1 MTPRDREDEP
11 SSQTEDTAEIAAP
24 YRARIVELEQ
34 RLDDLT
40 RLVSDLVWDID
51 SDLRL
56 TYISERVFD
65 ILGFIPRELLGK
77 SILELGSFEDEAP
90 ISAPDVFRRAFRNR
104 RFVILDKQSRMHTF
118 RISGIPVF
126 DLDSG
131 AYLGARGTA
140 DDDTDRRAAEQA
152 LREGERRYRMLVE
165 HSPHAMIVID
175 GNIRFANAA
184 AARLFGGNSPEQLV
198 GMHPRQLIHAEEHE
212 MVLARLA
219 KTKNIDDPDG
229 FEMRRLKFD
238 GSTFYTLNF
247 AVVIEWEARR
257 ARLVTIFDMTD
268 YKSAQA
274 ALTDSEQRFRDF
286 AQSAA
291 DRFWETDQNHRIVFT
306 SAPRDREVL
315 WGEGGMMGRQRWS
328 TPALDSHEPK
338 WQDLRR
344 DMEQH
349 LPIRNFRY
357 RVMDS
362 AQVVRFLRVNG
373 VPVFDAAGAFCGY
386 RGTTIDETAEVQ
398 ARQEAEGT
406 QHLLR
411 LTTNSVPA
419 FIAYHDR
426 ETRFRYANS
435 FYKRIV
441 GLEVDELIGKTIG
454 EVMGVQ
460 AAIDCDDHIQR
471 ALRGEMVKYDAEY
484 PTLEGEILRAETN
497 FIPDFDENGAVVGFF
512 VMSLDITER
521 KRAEEERERTRLA
534 LEAAQRLAHL
544 GSFERTFDPESFYWT
559 RELYH
564 IHGLDPDG
572 PPITF
577 EKFLQY
583 VHPSDRA
590 RVQRVLGKTMR
601 NQQRTFSFEYRAVRP
616 DGVERN
622 VAASGE
628 FTYSAEGAPLTLI
641 GSIQDITNQ
650 KRIQVALERAKLD
663 AEAANRAKTE
673 FLSSMSHEL
682 RTPMNA
688 VLGYTQLLLQ
698 NKKEPISPRQQRQL
712 NQILKSG
719 QHLLDL
725 INDILDLSRI
735 ESGRVELA
743 IKDLA
748 LDKIVAECLSLV
760 EALASRNRIALQD
773 LTRNKPALIVQ
784 CDDVRLKQALV
795 NLLSNAIKFNRT
807 GGKVVIDR
815 EERRDGLVRIS
826 ITDTGS
832 GIPIARHRELFEPFS
847 RLDATQRGIE
857 GTGIGLAISKQLIE
871 RMGGRIG
878 FTSEVGVGSTFWI
891 DVPSA
896 ARRGVGDAPQ
906 IAMELGDEPAFK
918 LTAVGSRKL
927 LYVEDDESNLRL
939 LEEVI
944 GHIPNLTLLAAPDA
958 EVGIRIA
965 RENRPDVIVMDINLP
980 GMSGFEALEKLKQQ
994 PETRRIPVVALS
1006 AAAMPKDIQKGLA
1019 AGFFAYLTKPFVID
1033 ELLGTIDKA
1042 LDVKLIGD
1050 LTVGTDDDKPPM
1062 PIPSTAGE
1070 PPIVEKS
1077 PAKP

>member
-1 MTPRDREDEP
+1 MTPRDRDDETNASP
-11 SSQTEDTAEIAAP
+11 DELAQIAAP

-51 SDLRL
+51 ADLRVS
-56 TYISERVFD
+56 YISERVFD

-104 RFVILDKQSRMHTF
+104 RFVILDKQSRAHTF

-140 DDDTDRRAAEQA
+140 DDDTERRAAEHA

-165 HSPHAMIVID
+165 HSPHAMLVID
-175 GNIRFANAA
+175 GNIQFANAT
-184 AARLFGGNSPEQLV
+184 AARLFGAASPEQLV
-198 GMHPRQLIHAEEHE
+198 GIHPRQLLHPDDIGVIRTRVIRGAEEG
-212 MVLARLA
+212 A
-219 KTKNIDDPDG
+219 DPNG
-229 FEMRRLKFD
+229 FEVRRVKFD
-238 GSTFYTLNF
+238 GTIFHTLNF
-247 AVVIEWEARR
+247 TVEMEWEDRL
-257 ARLVTIFDMTD
+257 ARLVTIFDTTD
-268 YKSAQA
+268 YKNAQS
-274 ALTDSEQRFRDF
+274 ALTESEQRFRDF

-291 DRFWETDQNHRIVFT
+291 DRFWETNHNHRIIFT
-306 SAPRDREVL
+306 SAPRDRDVL
-315 WGEGGMMGRQRWS
+315 WGEGGMMGRLRWS
-328 TPALDSHEPK
+328 TPSLDSGDPK

-357 RVMDS
+357 RVADS
-362 AQVVRFLRVNG
+362 SQFVRYLRVNG
-373 VPVFDAAGAFCGY
+373 VPVFDANGIFNGY
-386 RGTTIDETAEVQ
+386 RGTTIDETAEVL

-411 LTTNSVPA
+411 LTTDSVPA
-419 FIAYHDR
+419 FIGYHDR

-441 GLEVDELIGKTIG
+441 GMESDELIGKTIADVFG
-454 EVMGVQ
+454 PEMAEEWDGY
-460 AAIDCDDHIQR
+460 IRR
-471 ALRGEMVKYDAEY
+471 ALNGEAVKYDAEFE
-484 PTLEGEILRAETN
+484 TLDGETLRTETN
-497 FIPDFDENGAVVGFF
+497 FIPDFEDDGSVDGFF

-521 KRAEEERERTRLA
+521 KKAEEERERTRLA
-534 LEAAQRLAHL
+534 LEAAQRLAHI
-544 GSFERTFDPESFYWT
+544 GSFERTFDPEGLYWT

-572 PPITF
+572 PPVTM
-577 EKFLQY
+577 ELFLQH
-583 VHPSDRA
+583 VHPSDRT
-590 RVQRVLGKTMR
+590 RVQRVLDKALR
-601 NQQRTFSFEYRAVRP
+601 NQQRTFSMEYRAVRP

-628 FTYSAEGAPLTLI
+628 FTYDIDGAPLTLI
-641 GSIQDITNQ
+641 GSIQDITSQ
-650 KRIQVALERAKLD
+650 KRIQAALERAKLD
-663 AEAANRAKTE
+663 AETANRAKTE

-688 VLGYTQLLLQ
+688 VLGYAQLLLQ
-698 NKKEPISPRQQRQL
+698 NKKEPISARQQRQI

-719 QHLLDL
+719 QHLLNL

-748 LDKIVAECLSLV
+748 LNKVIAECLGLV
-760 EALASRNRIALQD
+760 EAMAARNGIAIQD
-773 LTRNKPALIVQ
+773 LTRQKPPMIVH

-795 NLLSNAIKFNRT
+795 NLLSNAIKFNRA
-807 GGKVVIDR
+807 GGKVVVDQ
-815 EERRDGLVRIS
+815 EETRNGQVRIS
-826 ITDTGS
+826 IRDTGN
-832 GIPIARHRELFEPFS
+832 GIPPSRHRELFEPFS

-878 FTSEVGVGSTFWI
+878 FASEIGIGSTFWI
-891 DVPSA
+891 EVPSA
-896 ARRGVGDAPQ
+896 MLHGNDTERQAVSMSDTEQP
-906 IAMELGDEPAFK
+906 FK
-918 LTAVGSRKL
+918 LASGGSRKL

-944 GHIPNLTLLAAPDA
+944 SHIPNLTLLAAPDA
-958 EVGIRIA
+958 ENGLRIA
-965 RENRPDVIVMDINLP
+965 RESGPDIVLMDINLP
-980 GMSGFEALEKLKQQ
+980 GMSGFEALEKLKRQ
-994 PETRRIPVVALS
+994 PETQNIPVIALS
-1006 AAAMPKDIQKGLA
+1006 AAAMSKDIQKGIQ

-1033 ELLGTIDKA
+1033 DLLNTIDQA
-1042 LDVKLIGD
+1042 LAARQSGRPPDD
-1050 LTVGTDDDKPPM
+1050 L
-1062 PIPSTAGE
+1062 AGE
-1070 PPIVEKS
+1070 PY
-1077 PAKP
+1077 PATLAPALGGRPHS

>member
-1 MTPRDREDEP
+1 MTPRESRDDATSLP
-11 SSQTEDTAEIAAP
+11 DNLAEIAAP

-51 SDLRL
+51 ADLRL

-104 RFVILDKQSRMHTF
+104 RFVILDKQSRAHTF
-118 RISGIPVF
+118 RFSGIPVF
-126 DLDSG
+126 DLESG

-165 HSPHAMIVID
+165 QSPHAMLVVGD
-175 GNIRFANAA
+175 DIRYANNKAA
-184 AARLFGGNSPEQLV
+184 GLFRVESPRNLV
-198 GMHPRQLIHAEEHE
+198 GLHPRELVYPYDHVLVRNNRPDRSAAE
-212 MVLARLA
+212 
-219 KTKNIDDPDG
+219 NG
-229 FEMRRLKFD
+229 FEIRRLKRD
-238 GSTFYTLNF
+238 GSMFHSLNF
-247 AVVIEWEARR
+247 TVEIEWEDHP
-257 ARLVTIFDMTD
+257 ARLVTILDLTD
-268 YKSAQA
+268 YKDAQR
-274 ALTDSEQRFRDF
+274 ALTESERRFRDF

-291 DRFWETDQNHRIVFT
+291 DRFWETDQNHRIIFT
-306 SAPRDREVL
+306 SAPRDRDVL
-315 WGEGGMMGRQRWS
+315 WGEGGMMGRLRWS
-328 TPALDSHEPK
+328 TPALDSDEPK

-357 RVMDS
+357 RVADS
-362 AQVVRFLRVNG
+362 SRAVRYLRVNG
-373 VPVFDAAGAFCGY
+373 VPVSDAAGVFIGY
-386 RGTTIDETAEVQ
+386 RGTAIDETAEVL
-398 ARQEAEGT
+398 ARQEAEGI
-406 QHLLR
+406 QHMLR
-411 LTTNSVPA
+411 LTTDSVPA
-419 FIAYHDR
+419 FIGYHDR

-435 FYKRIV
+435 YYKRML
-441 GLEVDELIGKTIG
+441 GFETEKLIGKTIADVFG
-454 EVMGVQ
+454 Q
-460 AAIDCDDHIQR
+460 DAAVRCEDYVRR
-471 ALRGEMVKYDAEY
+471 ALSGESVKYDAEFE
-484 PTLEGEILRAETN
+484 TTGGDILQTETN
-497 FIPDFDENGAVVGFF
+497 FIPDVDENGGVDGFF

-521 KRAEEERERTRLA
+521 KRVEQERERTRVA
-534 LEAAQRLAHL
+534 LEAAQRLAHI
-544 GSFERTFDPESFYWT
+544 GSFERTFEPEALYWT

-572 PPITF
+572 PPVTF
-577 EKFLQY
+577 DLFLQHI
-583 VHPSDRA
+583 HPSDRA
-590 RVQRVLGKTMR
+590 RVQRVLDKATR
-601 NQQRTFSFEYRAVRP
+601 NRQQAYSLEYRAVRP
-616 DGVERN
+616 DGEERN
-622 VAASGE
+622 VMASGE
-628 FTYSAEGAPLTLI
+628 FTYDIDGAPLTLI
-641 GSIQDITNQ
+641 GSIQDITAQ
-650 KRIQVALERAKLD
+650 KRIQAALERAKLD

-688 VLGYTQLLLQ
+688 VLGYAELLLQ
-698 NKKEPISPRQQRQL
+698 NKKEPISPRQQRQI

-719 QHLLDL
+719 QHLLNL

-748 LDKIVAECLSLV
+748 LDKIVGECLSLV
-760 EALASRNRIALQD
+760 EAIAGRNRISIQN
-773 LTRNKPALIVQ
+773 LTRQKSPLVVH

-807 GGKVVIDR
+807 GGKVIVDQ
-815 EERRDGLVRIS
+815 EERRDGMVRIS
-826 ITDTGS
+826 IQDTGD
-832 GIPIARHRELFEPFS
+832 GIAPSRHRELFEPFS

-878 FTSEVGVGSTFWI
+878 FASEVGVGSTFWI

-896 ARRGVGDAPQ
+896 TRLAGAHAGDIGALS
-906 IAMELGDEPAFK
+906 ESEPAFK
-918 LTAVGSRKL
+918 LASGGLRKL

-944 GHIPNLTLLAAPDA
+944 SHIPNLTLLAAPDA
-958 EVGIRIA
+958 ENGIRLA
-965 RENRPDVIVMDINLP
+965 CESRPDVIVMDINLP
-980 GMSGFEALEKLKQQ
+980 GMSGFEAIEKLKHL
-994 PETRRIPVVALS
+994 PETQSIPVIALS
-1006 AAAMPKDIQKGLA
+1006 AAAMSKDIQKGA
-1019 AGFFAYLTKPFVID
+1019 EAGFFAYLTKPFVID
-1033 ELLGTIDKA
+1033 ELLNTIDRA
-1042 LDVKLIGD
+1042 LDPAAD
-1050 LTVGTDDDKPPM
+1050 AP
-1062 PIPSTAGE
+1062 
-1070 PPIVEKS
+1070 VE
-1077 PAKP
+1077 AAQ